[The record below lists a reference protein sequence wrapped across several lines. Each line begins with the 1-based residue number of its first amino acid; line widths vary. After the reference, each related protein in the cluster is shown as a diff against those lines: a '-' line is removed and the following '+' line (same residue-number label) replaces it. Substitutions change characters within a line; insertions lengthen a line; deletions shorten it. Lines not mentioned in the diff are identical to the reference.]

1 VVTRIDG
8 EVDRPAAVK
17 EGLALGEQF
26 LAQKRIDSAEPVS
39 ALLFETGLKVM
50 DNRGLLAPAPDRTE
64 RVEDF
69 EQKLEQVLRAILEI
83 ERLTFDLFIADRRVR
98 RGGR

>member
-1 VVTRIDG
+1 
-8 EVDRPAAVK
+8 
-17 EGLALGEQF
+17 
-26 LAQKRIDSAEPVS
+26 
-39 ALLFETGLKVM
+39 M